1 MIKSD
6 KRNKPQLE
14 KIGTNKIGRIRQS
27 KEELN
32 EAKDTLE
39 IAKSIPRKV
48 FIAPKGF
55 TYNKGY

>member
-1 MIKSD
+1 MRKSD

-55 TYNKGY
+55 TFNKGY

>member
-1 MIKSD
+1 MRKSD

-48 FIAPKGF
+48 FFAPKGF
-55 TYNKGY
+55 MYNKGY

>member
-1 MIKSD
+1 MRKTD
-6 KRNKPQLE
+6 KRNKPQLD

-48 FIAPKGF
+48 FFAPKGF
-55 TYNKGY
+55 MYNKGY

>member
-1 MIKSD
+1 MRKAD
-6 KRNKPQLE
+6 KRNKPELD
-14 KIGTNKIGRIRQS
+14 KIETNKIGRIRLS

-55 TYNKGY
+55 TFNKGY

>member
-1 MIKSD
+1 MRKAD
-6 KRNKPQLE
+6 KGNKPQIE

-32 EAKDTLE
+32 EAKNTLE

-48 FIAPKGF
+48 FFAPKGF

>member
-1 MIKSD
+1 MRKSD

-32 EAKDTLE
+32 EAKNTLE

-48 FIAPKGF
+48 FFAPKGF

>member
-1 MIKSD
+1 MRKSD
-6 KRNKPQLE
+6 NRNKPQLE

-48 FIAPKGF
+48 FFAPKGF

>member
-1 MIKSD
+1 MRKSD

-14 KIGTNKIGRIRQS
+14 KIGTNKIGRIRLS

-39 IAKSIPRKV
+39 IAKLIPRKV
-48 FIAPKGF
+48 FFAPKGF
-55 TYNKGY
+55 TYDKGY

>member
-1 MIKSD
+1 MRKTD

-14 KIGTNKIGRIRQS
+14 KIETNKIGRLKPS

-39 IAKSIPRKV
+39 VAKSIPRKV
-48 FIAPKGF
+48 FFAPKGF
-55 TYNKGY
+55 TYNRGY

>member
-1 MIKSD
+1 MRKSD

-14 KIGTNKIGRIRQS
+14 KIGTNKIGRVRQS

-32 EAKDTLE
+32 EAKDTLK
-39 IAKSIPRKV
+39 IAKSIPRKI

>member
-1 MIKSD
+1 MRKAE

-14 KIGTNKIGRIRQS
+14 KIGTNKIGRLKQS

-48 FIAPKGF
+48 FFAPKGF
-55 TYNKGY
+55 TFNKGY

>member
-1 MIKSD
+1 MRKSD

-39 IAKSIPRKV
+39 IAKSIPRKI

>member
-1 MIKSD
+1 MRKAD
-6 KRNKPQLE
+6 KRNKSELD

-48 FIAPKGF
+48 FFAPKGF
-55 TYNKGY
+55 MYNKGY

>member
-1 MIKSD
+1 MRKAD
-6 KRNKPQLE
+6 KRNKSQLE
-14 KIGTNKIGRIRQS
+14 QIGTNKIGRIRQS

-48 FIAPKGF
+48 FFAPKGF

>member
-1 MIKSD
+1 MRKSD

-14 KIGTNKIGRIRQS
+14 KIGTNKIGRIRLS

-55 TYNKGY
+55 TYDKGY

>member
-1 MIKSD
+1 MRKAD

-32 EAKDTLE
+32 EAKAILE
-39 IAKSIPRKV
+39 IAKQIPRKT
-48 FIAPKGF
+48 FFAPKGF
-55 TYNKGY
+55 TYDKGY

>member
-1 MIKSD
+1 MRKSD

-14 KIGTNKIGRIRQS
+14 KIGTNKIGRIRLS

-55 TYNKGY
+55 TFNKGY

>member
-1 MIKSD
+1 MRKSD

-14 KIGTNKIGRIRQS
+14 KIGTNKIGRLKPS

-39 IAKSIPRKV
+39 FAKQIPRKV
-48 FIAPKGF
+48 FFAPK
-55 TYNKGY
+55 

>member
-1 MIKSD
+1 MRKAD
-6 KRNKPQLE
+6 KRNKPELD

-32 EAKDTLE
+32 DAKDTLE
-39 IAKSIPRKV
+39 IAKLIPRKV
-48 FIAPKGF
+48 FFAPKGF

>member
-1 MIKSD
+1 MRKAD

-14 KIGTNKIGRIRQS
+14 KIGTNKIGRLKPS

-32 EAKDTLE
+32 DAKDTLE

-55 TYNKGY
+55 MYNKGY

>member
-1 MIKSD
+1 MRKSD

-14 KIGTNKIGRIRQS
+14 QIGTNKIGRIRQS

-48 FIAPKGF
+48 FFAPKGF

>member
-1 MIKSD
+1 MRKSD

-14 KIGTNKIGRIRQS
+14 KIETNKIGRIRLS

-39 IAKSIPRKV
+39 IAKSIPRRI

>member
-1 MIKSD
+1 MRKAD

-14 KIGTNKIGRIRQS
+14 KIGTNKIGRIKPS

-32 EAKDTLE
+32 EAKNTLE
-39 IAKSIPRKV
+39 VAKSIPRKV
-48 FIAPKGF
+48 FFAPKGF

>member
-1 MIKSD
+1 MRKSD

-32 EAKDTLE
+32 EAKDTLK
-39 IAKSIPRKV
+39 IAKSIPRRI

-55 TYNKGY
+55 MYNKGY

>member
-1 MIKSD
+1 MRKTD
-6 KRNKPQLE
+6 KRNKPQLD

-39 IAKSIPRKV
+39 IAKQIPRKV
-48 FIAPKGF
+48 FFAPKGF
-55 TYNKGY
+55 TFNRGY

>member
-1 MIKSD
+1 MRKSD

-14 KIGTNKIGRIRQS
+14 KKGTNKIGRIRLS

-48 FIAPKGF
+48 FFAPKGF

>member
-1 MIKSD
+1 MRKSD
-6 KRNKPQLE
+6 KRNKPELD
-14 KIGTNKIGRIRQS
+14 KIGNNKIGRIRQS

-39 IAKSIPRKV
+39 IAKSIPRKI

>member
-1 MIKSD
+1 MRKTD

-14 KIGTNKIGRIRQS
+14 KIETNKIGRLKPS

-39 IAKSIPRKV
+39 VAKSIPRKV
-48 FIAPKGF
+48 FFAPKGF
-55 TYNKGY
+55 TYKKGY

>member
-1 MIKSD
+1 MRKAD

-14 KIGTNKIGRIRQS
+14 KIGNNKIGRLKPS

-39 IAKSIPRKV
+39 IAKLIPRKV

>member
-1 MIKSD
+1 MRKSD

-14 KIGTNKIGRIRQS
+14 KIGTNKIGRVRQS

-48 FIAPKGF
+48 FFAPKGF
-55 TYNKGY
+55 SYNKGY